1 MLQKSEYH
9 GSVIERRICVYI
21 EFWEKFILDL
31 VSQMD
36 PQGKRTI
43 FVLTKVD
50 LAESNLADPQRVI
63 YALG

>member
-1 MLQKSEYH
+1 MLRHSKMIFLKWAKYLNLY
-9 GSVIERRICVYI
+9 VPNIADI
-21 EFWEKFILDL
+21 

-50 LAESNLADPQRVI
+50 LAESNLADPQRVRLKTF
-63 YALG
+63 YC